1 MSGYRKKSS
10 QDSLKPPEITYE
22 SSIMGGFPTEPPP
35 PPTHYLKK
43 FKSKRLQWEWM
54 KKNMPEGA
62 EVCQVMKST
71 FGELSGVEVWLK
83 KKGLVGDT

>member
-1 MSGYRKKSS
+1 
-10 QDSLKPPEITYE
+10 
-22 SSIMGGFPTEPPP
+22 
-35 PPTHYLKK
+35 
-43 FKSKRLQWEWM
+43 
-54 KKNMPEGA
+54 MPEGA